1 MARSEGEEMSQ
12 KLRYKRPALTP
23 EQVEILRHVG
33 AGVAL
38 FGLMFAGLALAL
50 AL

>member
-1 MARSEGEEMSQ
+1 M
-12 KLRYKRPALTP
+12 LRRRPDRYQRPALTP

-38 FGLMFAGLALAL
+38 FGLMFAGLVLAL